1 MDATGEPCFVP
12 GADIDVFVSY
22 GHLDNA
28 AEQWVTK
35 LHLRLKSEVEGILG
49 ETVNFWMDPQL
60 SGGEILDTSLKRRVS
75 SSALFLP
82 ILSPRYVKSSY
93 CCQEMQWFFEAA
105 SQSGA
110 LCVGDHCRVIPVEKY
125 PPPELPAQLAQ
136 LNLVSTR
143 FHSKDA
149 TSQLVSTFP
158 ADENLPG
165 FPDFYRIYKNLAA
178 NLATTLTELRKARS
192 AAQDSKSKTI
202 FVAAAVSDKK
212 MERERLVNYLTGK
225 GYAVSGA
232 QAAPETMAEVVAA
245 AEQDLGPAVLAIHLI
260 GKGYGVV
267 PEGEDNKSAV
277 WLQYEQAK
285 KTGKR
290 QLVWISKETEPPT
303 PRQQAFLDVL
313 GEAGDQQTEVFHTCF
328 SEFLDALPEELAKLE
343 EKPQQRDSG
352 IYVICDRGD
361 LADDHLKALRSFLEQ
376 KGFPVVHPSFQG
388 DAGLL
393 RELEEE
399 SIAASGATV
408 IYYGSAPDAWVM
420 LKRRTVLKVLQTIKE
435 PRYPAR
441 ALYLCEPPDDIKK
454 NMYLGYSGKMLPEG
468 RGNFGPLLVLGDC
481 SSFQPEKVKPLLD
494 ILEHHA

>member
-1 MDATGEPCFVP
+1 MP

-22 GHLDNA
+22 GHVDNA

-49 ETVNFWMDPQL
+49 ESVNFWMDPQL
-60 SGGEILDTSLKRRVS
+60 NGGEILDTALKRRVS

-82 ILSPRYVKSSY
+82 VLSPRYVRSSY
-93 CCQEMQWFFEAA
+93 CCQEVQWFFEAA
-105 SQSGA
+105 SQGGA
-110 LCVGDHCRVIPVEKY
+110 LCIGDQCRIVPVEKY
-125 PPPELPAQLAQ
+125 PPPELPAPLAQ

-143 FHSKDA
+143 FHVKDIA
-149 TSQLVSTFP
+149 SQLVSTFP

-165 FPDFYRIYKNLAA
+165 FVDFYKTYKTLAA
-178 NLATTLTELRKARS
+178 NLAATLTQLRAARAS
-192 AAQDSKSKTI
+192 AKTAESKTV
-202 FVAAAVSDKK
+202 FVAAVASDKR
-212 MERERLVNYLTGK
+212 MERERLVNYLSGK

-232 QAAPETMAEVVAA
+232 QAAPETLAEVVAA

-267 PEGEDNKSAV
+267 PDGEDSKSAI

-290 QLVWISKETEPPT
+290 QLVWVSQETEAPT
-303 PRQQAFLDVL
+303 PRQKEFLDVL

-328 SEFLDALPEELAKLE
+328 SEFLDALPEELDKLE
-343 EKPQQRDSG
+343 QKPKQRDSG

-361 LADDHLKALRSFLEQ
+361 LGDEHLKALRAFLEQ
-376 KGFPVVHPSFQG
+376 KGFPVVHPAFQG

-420 LKRRTVLKVLQTIKE
+420 LKRRTVLKVLQSFKLQQ
-435 PRYPAR
+435 YPAR
-441 ALYLCEPPDDIKK
+441 ALYLCEPADDIKT
-454 NMYLGYSGKMLPEG
+454 NMYLGYAGRAIPEG

-481 SSFQPEKVKPLLD
+481 TSFQPDKVKPLLD